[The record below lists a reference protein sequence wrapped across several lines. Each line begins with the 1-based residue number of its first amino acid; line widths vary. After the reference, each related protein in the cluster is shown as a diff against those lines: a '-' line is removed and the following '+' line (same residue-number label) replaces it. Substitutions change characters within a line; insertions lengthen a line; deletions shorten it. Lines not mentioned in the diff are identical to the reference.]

1 MPLQIP
7 AVMVSIREG
16 KNENLRVDLSAGYR
30 ARNDRYQCASSRV
43 HISRFFRRSPQH
55 GCEWKCGDDYTKY
68 TTSSYHGQTKQ
79 DEYIHVDTVY
89 APVADTLYWT
99 WSTPAPTSVSFYK
112 AGEWTG
118 PAQPV
123 KHAEETMEPIV
134 RPAAPKP
141 PGVSHIEII
150 NGKEVTVLPY

>member
-1 MPLQIP
+1 MKTSMLILAP
-7 AVMVSIREG
+7 AVGLAMIAISAQAQEYTS
-16 KNENLRVDLSAGYR
+16 VD
-30 ARNDRYQCASSRV
+30 SSDVV
-43 HISRFFRRSPQH
+43 HSMDAN
-55 GCEWKCGDDYTKY
+55 GNAVTTYTKY

-79 DEYIHVDTVY
+79 DEYIQVDAVY

-123 KHAEETMEPIV
+123 QHAGETMEPIV